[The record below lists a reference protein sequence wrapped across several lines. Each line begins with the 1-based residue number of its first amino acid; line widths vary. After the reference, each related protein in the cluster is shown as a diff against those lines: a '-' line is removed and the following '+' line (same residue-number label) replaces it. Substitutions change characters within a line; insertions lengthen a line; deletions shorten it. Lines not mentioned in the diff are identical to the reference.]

1 MADRRD
7 SRAPDPPKAPP
18 GRAPESP
25 SGGAL
30 LDSRERAPAPLE
42 QDGPLETG
50 TVLSL
55 FGATTRAGVWAPA
68 DRTVAVAVF
77 GDIKLDL
84 RRAELPGGLTEF
96 VAIALFGNVEVIVP
110 ESLDVELDGFAI
122 FGNLDHRP
130 AKRARARK
138 LLGDLMGGGEER
150 LPDRAHPED
159 AYVNIRGFAVFGNV
173 TVTVV

>member
-1 MADRRD
+1 MADGGD
-7 SRAPDPPKAPP
+7 SRAPDPAKAPP
-18 GRAPESP
+18 GHARESS

-30 LDSRERAPAPLE
+30 QDSRERAPAPLE
-42 QDGPLETG
+42 YDGPLETG

-77 GDIKLDL
+77 GDVKLDL

-96 VAIALFGNVEVIVP
+96 VAIALFGNVEVIVS
-110 ESLDVELDGFAI
+110 ESLDVELDGFAV

-130 AKRARARK
+130 AKRAKARE
-138 LLGDLMGGGEER
+138 LLGSLMGGTGER
-150 LPDRAHPED
+150 LPERPHPED
-159 AYVNIRGFAVFGNV
+159 AYVNVRGYSVFGNV
-173 TVTVV
+173 TVTIA

>member
-7 SRAPDPPKAPP
+7 TRAPDPPTAPSD
-18 GRAPESP
+18 RAPESP

-30 LDSRERAPAPLE
+30 QDARERAPAPLE
-42 QDGPLETG
+42 QGGPLETG
-50 TVLSL
+50 TVLSF
-55 FGATTRAGVWAPA
+55 FGSTTCAGVWAPA
-68 DRTVAVAVF
+68 DRTVAVASF

-84 RRAELPGGLTEF
+84 RQAEFPGGLTEF

-110 ESLDVELDGFAI
+110 ESLDVELDGFAV

-130 AKRARARK
+130 ATRAKARE
-138 LLGDLMGGGEER
+138 LLGRLMGGTGER

-159 AYVNIRGFAVFGNV
+159 AYVNVRGYAIFGNV
-173 TVTVV
+173 SVTVA